1 MKKRLLVLGM
11 VACLLGVTACGSAD
25 VVTEALVDQATAEGI
40 AVDYVEG
47 VNNIITGYGMTTAQ
61 DIMDNSDSF
70 GMTEEEAKVIGE
82 AVENF
87 NIALEDLGTYQGIQ
101 SVSYTEDGKKLEVN
115 ATIVGSEIDPKGAAR
130 TAEVLIEL
138 ELPKG
143 TFKSMLTNV
152 NYTFGEMMTTAGL
165 NTILGICT
173 VFMVLIILMVI
184 ISLFSL
190 ISKAEKAIANKK
202 AGKSE
207 PAKAT
212 SVDNAVAQIAANE
225 EAQDDTELIAVIAA
239 AIAAS
244 EGAASAD
251 GYVVRSIRRRY

>member
-1 MKKRLLVLGM
+1 MKKLMLVLGM
-11 VACLLGVTACGSAD
+11 VTCLLGVTACGSSD
-25 VVTEALVDQATAEGI
+25 TVTQSVIDQETANSIATEYVA
-40 AVDYVEG
+40 AVD
-47 VNNIITGYGMTTAQ
+47 NIINSYGMSTAQ
-61 DIMDNSDSF
+61 EIINNADSF
-70 GMTEEEAKVIGE
+70 GMTEEEAKTLGE

-87 NIALEDLGTYQGIQ
+87 NTALEDLGTYQGVQ
-101 SVSYTEDGKKLEVN
+101 SVSYVEDEDSVTVN
-115 ATIVGSEIDPKGAAR
+115 ATIVGSAIRPDGAAR

-138 ELPKG
+138 GLPKG
-143 TFKSMLTNV
+143 ELKSMLTNV

-173 VFMVLIILMVI
+173 VFMVLIILMVL
-184 ISLFSL
+184 ISCFKL
-190 ISKAEKAIANKK
+190 ISKAEAAMAAKK
-202 AGKSE
+202 AGKTETSS
-207 PAKAT
+207 A

-244 EGAASAD
+244 EGAASTD